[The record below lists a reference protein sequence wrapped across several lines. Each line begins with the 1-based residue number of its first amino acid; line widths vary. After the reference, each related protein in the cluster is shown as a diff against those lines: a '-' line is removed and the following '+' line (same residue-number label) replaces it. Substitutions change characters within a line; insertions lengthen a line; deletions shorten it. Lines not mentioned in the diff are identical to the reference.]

1 MGVVYPFKA
10 VIFDMDGV
18 IVDAEAYYQQVL
30 QQFV

>member
-10 VIFDMDGV
+10 VIFDMDGS
-18 IVDAEAYYQQVL
+18 IVDSEAYYQQVL